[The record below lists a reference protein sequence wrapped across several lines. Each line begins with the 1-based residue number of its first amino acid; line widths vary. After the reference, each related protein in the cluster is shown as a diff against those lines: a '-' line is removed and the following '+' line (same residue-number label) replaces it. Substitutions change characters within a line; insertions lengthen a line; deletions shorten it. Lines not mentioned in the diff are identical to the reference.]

1 MYLYSPHY
9 IFYPCGG
16 SIFVCHIRVVRPKS
30 DRLSTRK
37 KKRLASFLSKDY
49 ELKSQVL
56 CEFEEKLQKI
66 FQSRRKPA
74 SLIANLSSK
83 KGGNLMKEQTKKER
97 DIYVIGRPSLEH
109 LSPNERKAFFSTLL
123 SCVLEHFKEEIEST
137 NAKSHPLDDKMPS

>member
-16 SIFVCHIRVVRPKS
+16 SICVCHIRVVRPKS
-30 DRLSTRK
+30 DRLSARK
-37 KKRLASFLSKDY
+37 KKRLVSFLSKDY

-56 CEFEEKLQKI
+56 CEFEKKLQKF

-97 DIYVIGRPSLEH
+97 EIYVIGRPSLEN

-123 SCVLEHFKEEIEST
+123 MCVIEHYNDSKKKIDV
-137 NAKSHPLDDKMPS
+137 NNKSSQDITD

>member
-16 SIFVCHIRVVRPKS
+16 SICVCHIRVVRPKS

-37 KKRLASFLSKDY
+37 KKRLVSFLSKDY

-56 CEFEEKLQKI
+56 CEFEKKLQKI

-97 DIYVIGRPSLEH
+97 EIYVIGRPSLEH

-123 SCVLEHFKEEIEST
+123 MCVIEHFSKKNKDT
-137 NAKSHPLDDKMPS
+137 PDKVD

>member
-16 SIFVCHIRVVRPKS
+16 SICVCHIRVVRPKS
-30 DRLSTRK
+30 DRLSARK

-56 CEFEEKLQKI
+56 CEFEKKLQKI

-83 KGGNLMKEQTKKER
+83 KGGNLMKEQIKKSVKYTPSVVR
-97 DIYVIGRPSLEH
+97 ALNIYPR
-109 LSPNERKAFFSTLL
+109 
-123 SCVLEHFKEEIEST
+123 T
-137 NAKSHPLDDKMPS
+137 NAKRFFPHYLCVLSSITMITKRKLM

>member
-16 SIFVCHIRVVRPKS
+16 SICVCHIRVVRPKS
-30 DRLSTRK
+30 DRLSARK
-37 KKRLASFLSKDY
+37 KKRLVSFLSKDY

-123 SCVLEHFKEEIEST
+123 MCVIEHYNDNKKKIDV
-137 NAKSHPLDDKMPS
+137 NNKSFQDITD

>member
-16 SIFVCHIRVVRPKS
+16 LICVCHIRVVRPKS
-30 DRLSTRK
+30 DRLSARK
-37 KKRLASFLSKDY
+37 KKRLVSFLSKDY

-123 SCVLEHFKEEIEST
+123 MCVIEHYNDNKKKIDV
-137 NAKSHPLDDKMPS
+137 NNKSFQDITD

>member
-37 KKRLASFLSKDY
+37 KKRLVSFLSKDY

-56 CEFEEKLQKI
+56 CEFEKKLQKI
-66 FQSRRKPA
+66 IQSRRKPA

-97 DIYVIGRPSLEH
+97 EIYVIGRPSLEH

-123 SCVLEHFKEEIEST
+123 MCVIEHYNDNKKKIDV
-137 NAKSHPLDDKMPS
+137 NNKSFQDITD

>member
-16 SIFVCHIRVVRPKS
+16 SICVCDIRVFRPKS
-30 DRLSTRK
+30 DRLSARK
-37 KKRLASFLSKDY
+37 KKRLVSFLSKDY
-49 ELKSQVL
+49 ELKSQLL
-56 CEFEEKLQKI
+56 CEFEKKLQKI
-66 FQSRRKPA
+66 FQSRKKPA

-109 LSPNERKAFFSTLL
+109 LSPNERKAFFSILL
-123 SCVLEHFKEEIEST
+123 MSVIGHFKEDTEKAE
-137 NAKSHPLDDKMPS
+137 KKE

>member
-1 MYLYSPHY
+1 MCLYSPHY

-16 SIFVCHIRVVRPKS
+16 SICVCHIRVVRPKS
-30 DRLSTRK
+30 DRISTKK
-37 KKRLASFLSKDY
+37 KKRLVSFLSKDY

-56 CEFEEKLQKI
+56 CEFEKKLQKN

-97 DIYVIGRPSLEH
+97 EIYVIGRPSLEH

-123 SCVLEHFKEEIEST
+123 MFVIEHYNDNKKKIDV
-137 NAKSHPLDDKMPS
+137 NNKSSQDITD